1 MTPTVLSR
9 RIKETNDN
17 ADGHA
22 ATPAAISYGAD
33 AHSDALSVAPGG
45 VMTPTVMS
53 VHAVD
58 RSRKRRTV
66 KALLS
71 VASTSGW
78 ALIGFAL
85 FGVAWQIVAVRAGRV
100 PTPGD
105 TFNELQT
112 LLGRSFSTSTTHGT
126 GIGLQLWSSLGRVFQ
141 GFGLAALFGVPIGL
155 LIGSSKRA
163 WKMFNPLV
171 QLLRPVSPL
180 AWFPIWLVVFK
191 DAPKAAVFVIFITA
205 LWPIVLNTAAGAQ
218 SVPLDH
224 RNVARVFRFGR
235 FAYLRHVL
243 VQSLGEQHASGVV
256 FVLGKSMALMAGK
269 EDDLLSP
276 RDIRIFRQT
285 RTLWR
290 AGRIGRERRHR
301 QAKRHHGKHE

>member
-1 MTPTVLSR
+1 V
-9 RIKETNDN
+9 
-17 ADGHA
+17 
-22 ATPAAISYGAD
+22 TPAETALGAD
-33 AHSDALSVAPGG
+33 AHCDALSMEPGG
-45 VMTPTVMS
+45 MITPTVMS
-53 VHAVD
+53 AHTVD
-58 RSRKRRTV
+58 RSRKGRTV

-71 VASTSGW
+71 IASTTGW

-105 TFNELQT
+105 TFTELRT

-243 VQSLGEQHASGVV
+243 VPNALPSILIGLRTSMGVAWMVIVAVEMLSGGHGIGFYVWDAYNASNLAGVTSAIVLIGIVGLALDAGFVRLGR
-256 FVLGKSMALMAGK
+256 ALAI
-269 EDDLLSP
+269 E
-276 RDIRIFRQT
+276 
-285 RTLWR
+285 
-290 AGRIGRERRHR
+290 A
-301 QAKRHHGKHE
+301 